1 MFNWENHLFWFQLG
15 KSVVA
20 RYPVRKGTELTLD
33 MLGVK
38 VAEPQGIPPENIF
51 KLVGKKITVDLQE
64 DDTVTKG
71 MVKAWLSLGFIHHYF
86 V

>member
-1 MFNWENHLFWFQLG
+1 MFFWFKLG

-20 RYPVRKGTELTLD
+20 KKAVKKGTELTLD

-51 KLVGKKITVDLQE
+51 KLVGKKTTVDVEE
-64 DDTVTKG
+64 DDTITKN
-71 MVKAWLSLGFIHHYF
+71 MIKY
-86 V
+86 